1 MIKFLVILLA
11 AMAATAVLASPNT
24 ESVTVITSNSA
35 EAARTVNVRV
45 PIFWDLEN
53 DMFTFW
59 CADDMH
65 VVNLNLDDG
74 TGTLTLTPPLPVDE
88 QPLRITHE
96 QDELV
101 LQLPAASA
109 AQLIQI
115 LDKGI

>member
-11 AMAATAVLASPNT
+11 ALAAAAVLASPNT

-65 VVNLNLDDG
+65 VVNLNHG
-74 TGTLTLTPPLPVDE
+74 TGTLTPPLPVDE

-109 AQLIQI
+109 AQLIKI